1 MSNARAERFTPWA
14 LAIFGFALA
23 LRLLHLWQLRASP
36 FLEATLGDSAA
47 YDAWARRLAAGDWLG
62 SEVFY
67 QAPLY
72 PYFLGV
78 LYATLGD
85 APLVV
90 RGLQCVLSAAACA
103 LLASAGASLLSR
115 GAGIAAGLLLATYA
129 PSIFLDALLQK
140 SVLDLFFV
148 CLALWLVAGLARAPR
163 PGPAA
168 ALGVATGALVLARE
182 NALVLA
188 AVFAAWLLSLPA
200 LAARRRVALALVFAA
215 GLGAALFPVALRN
228 FWVGGELH
236 LTTSQFGPNLY
247 IGNHPGAP
255 GGYEP
260 LRPGRGTWEYERTD
274 ATELAEQA
282 LGRRLT
288 PGEVSSY
295 WAGRVVDYV
304 VSQPGD
310 WLRGMARKLVLL
322 LGAVEL
328 VDSEDQYATADYSA
342 VLRATGQ
349 LGHFGVLAPLAVLGA
364 FVCWPRRRTLWWLYG
379 CLAAYAASVLI
390 FYVFARYRY
399 PLVPFLAL
407 LAGAGL
413 VGARSWL
420 ATQGRREVV
429 ACVALAL
436 GLTLVSNGVAG
447 LPKASMR
454 AVTHLN
460 LGNFFEQEGQPER
473 AVEHYAKA
481 LALDPRLEDV
491 ANNLA
496 ATLVELGRPA
506 EAIAL
511 YERSLAEQPSEAKLH
526 RNLASLLRAQ
536 GAYERA
542 LEHFRRAVELDPADA
557 AARDQLV
564 QLHVERAAQLA
575 ARGDAAGALAHY
587 RGALAARP
595 GATAALWGAAWILA
609 SEPALRRPEEALALA
624 ERAAASAPRLN
635 ASMLE
640 VLAAAYAAVGRFED
654 AVQKARE
661 AVALLAAQGRP
672 PPPRL
677 AQALSDYERGRPL
690 DLPGPDAAQR

>member
-1 MSNARAERFTPWA
+1 MSNARAERFAPWA
-14 LAIFGFALA
+14 LAIFALALA

-36 FLEATLGDSAA
+36 FLEVTLGDAAA
-47 YDAWARRLAAGDWLG
+47 YHAWARRLAAGDWLG

-85 APLVV
+85 APLLV
-90 RGLQCVLSAAACA
+90 RGLQCGLGAAACA

-140 SVLDLFFV
+140 SVLDGFFV
-148 CLALWLVAGLARAPR
+148 CLALWLLARLAR
-163 PGPAA
+163 EPGPGLAA

-188 AVFAAWLLSLPA
+188 AVFAAWLLWLPA

-228 FWVGGELH
+228 WWVGGEIH

-260 LRPGRGTWEYERTD
+260 LRPGRGTWEYERID
-274 ATELAEQA
+274 ATELAEEA
-282 LGRRLT
+282 LGRPLT

-295 WAGRVVDYV
+295 WTGRVVDYV
-304 VSQPGD
+304 VAEPGD
-310 WLRGMARKLVLL
+310 WLLVMARKLVLL
-322 LGAVEL
+322 LGALEL

-342 VLRATGQ
+342 LLRATGR

-364 FVCWPRRRTLWWLYG
+364 FVCWPRRRTLWWLY
-379 CLAAYAASVLI
+379 LSVAAYAASVLL

-399 PLVPFLAL
+399 PIVPFLAL

-413 VGARSWL
+413 VGARAWL
-420 ATQGRREVV
+420 ASRSRLEVA
-429 ACVALAL
+429 ACAVLVL
-436 GLTLVSNGVAG
+436 GLALVSNGVSG
-447 LPKASMR
+447 LSKASMR
-454 AVTHLN
+454 AVTHSN
-460 LGNFFEQEGQPER
+460 LGNFFKLDGQLER
-473 AVEHYAKA
+473 AAEHYAKA
-481 LALDPRLEDV
+481 LALDPRIEEVTD
-491 ANNLA
+491 NLA
-496 ATLVELGRPA
+496 ATLLELGRPA

-511 YERSLAEQPSEAKLH
+511 YERSLAEQPREATLH
-526 RNLASLLRAQ
+526 RNLASVLRTQ
-536 GAYERA
+536 GASERA
-542 LEHFRRAVELDPADA
+542 LEHLERAVELDPADEV
-557 AARDQLV
+557 ARDQLV
-564 QLHVERAAQLA
+564 QLQLEHAALLA
-575 ARGDAAGALAHY
+575 GRGDAAGALAHY
-587 RGALAARP
+587 RSALVARPDVNAAR
-595 GATAALWGAAWILA
+595 WGAAWILA
-609 SEPALRRPEEALALA
+609 TEPALRRPAEALALA
-624 ERAAASAPRLN
+624 ERAAASSPRLN

-640 VLAAAYAAVGRFED
+640 VLAAAYAAAGHFED
-654 AVQKARE
+654 AAGKARE
-661 AVALLAAQGRP
+661 ALAGLAAQGRP

-677 AQALSDYERGRPL
+677 VQALAGYEQGRPL
-690 DLPGPDAAQR
+690 DLPGPDAARR